1 MQKRKLQGINEWE
14 KHNKPEKSS
23 KKPCYETEYASFV
36 KEVSDQRDAS
46 SAKKSKS
53 KVRDQS
59 TSTNQHNLLQEINS
73 KNTLYGVNSKKQL
86 RLRITVH
93 YVSADKT
100 LEEAVIEFI
109 PFPPPHTR
117 DAIGELVKRTFQEWN
132 LKVPIIVTDN
142 GSNMVKAFKLDQSN
156 HMEEIIKSVVN
167 ESNKES
173 EEVSLYSDVDQ
184 NRDSNTEPDSDDRS
198 KIDPHSDEL
207 SSEETHHEINIEN
220 EEVKYQ
226 QFENQLT
233 DSLRT
238 FINPTSSSSP
248 AEDREELLRK
258 PCISHMLQLV
268 MAIFNKFKSSSTSNS
283 NSTATV
289 PAFVKVISSAK
300 RLVICEEL
308 GWDGLSNSDWAMLKS
323 IVDLLAPFALYTQLV
338 SGSKYITFSAA
349 IPTIEELKLHLEAC
363 AEVVGLNL
371 VSNAMLVDLKRRF
384 DFITVPSSS
393 HFDPTYL
400 LSTILDPNY
409 NLFVINNSAMRNTA
423 IKNVLKVAKQMGV
436 SFSSKPV
443 TENEETDLAMKE
455 RRTPEDGLPK
465 NLFQTSFRRL
475 YQKTVSAANAGNNS
489 HSSSSLSSFQTGKV

>member
-1 MQKRKLQGINEWE
+1 MRK
-14 KHNKPEKSS
+14 
-23 KKPCYETEYASFV
+23 Y
-36 KEVSDQRDAS
+36 
-46 SAKKSKS
+46 
-53 KVRDQS
+53 
-59 TSTNQHNLLQEINS
+59 
-73 KNTLYGVNSKKQL
+73 
-86 RLRITVH
+86 
-93 YVSADKT
+93 
-100 LEEAVIEFI
+100 
-109 PFPPPHTR
+109 
-117 DAIGELVKRTFQEWN
+117 
-132 LKVPIIVTDN
+132 
-142 GSNMVKAFKLDQSN
+142 
-156 HMEEIIKSVVN
+156 VN
-167 ESNKES
+167 E
-173 EEVSLYSDVDQ
+173 V
-184 NRDSNTEPDSDDRS
+184 
-198 KIDPHSDEL
+198 
-207 SSEETHHEINIEN
+207 
-220 EEVKYQ
+220 
-226 QFENQLT
+226 
-233 DSLRT
+233 
-238 FINPTSSSSP
+238 
-248 AEDREELLRK
+248 
-258 PCISHMLQLV
+258 
-268 MAIFNKFKSSSTSNS
+268 
-283 NSTATV
+283 
-289 PAFVKVISSAK
+289 
-300 RLVICEEL
+300 CEEL

-489 HSSSSLSSFQTGKV
+489 HSSSSLSSFSDGEGIKKVK